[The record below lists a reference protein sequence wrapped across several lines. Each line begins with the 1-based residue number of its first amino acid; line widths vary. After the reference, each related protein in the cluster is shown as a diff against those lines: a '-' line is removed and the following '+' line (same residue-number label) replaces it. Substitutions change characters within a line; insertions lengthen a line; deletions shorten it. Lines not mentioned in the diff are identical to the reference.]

1 MAFGDRVRAAFR
13 EHGHLCVGIDP
24 HEKLLTDWGLDVS
37 AAGVRTFGLR
47 VVEAAAGRCGL
58 VKPQVSFFERFGSA
72 GFAALEEV
80 LAAARAAGL
89 LVIADAKRGDIGSTM
104 DAYARAW
111 LTPGSPLE
119 ADAVTLSPYLGVGAL
134 EDTLRYAVSHGKGAF
149 VLAATSNP
157 EASGLQSAR
166 MSTGAGDTTAPGMTS
181 AGMTVAGAIATEVA
195 AFNRDTSSAGSW
207 GSIGL
212 VIGATVDL
220 TERGI
225 PGDLEPIAPI
235 LAPGFG
241 YQGARSED
249 RETIFGRL
257 APAVIVAESRS
268 ILTAGPDR
276 ADLARAIDDRRRTE
290 EMIGD

>member
-1 MAFGDRVRAAFR
+1 MSAGPAFGDRVRAAFG
-13 EHGHLCVGIDP
+13 EHGRLCVGIDP
-24 HEKLLTDWGLDVS
+24 HEQLLADWGLDVS
-37 AAGVRTFGLR
+37 ADGVRTFGLR
-47 VVEAAAGRCGL
+47 VVEAAEGHCGI

-72 GFAALEEV
+72 GFAALEDV

-119 ADAVTLSPYLGVGAL
+119 ADAVTLSPYLGGGSL
-134 EDTLRYAVSHGKGAF
+134 EDTLRYAVAHGKGAF

-166 MSTGAGDTTAPGMTS
+166 MMPEADDTAEPS
-181 AGMTVAGAIATEVA
+181 RTVAGAIAAEVA
-195 AFNRDTSSAGSW
+195 AFNAVTTQVGSW

-212 VIGATVDL
+212 VIGATVNL
-220 TERGI
+220 AERGV
-225 PGDLEPIAPI
+225 PVDLEPVAPI

-241 YQGARSED
+241 HQGARSED

-257 APAVIVAESRS
+257 APVVIVAESRS
-268 ILTAGPDR
+268 ILAAGPVR
-276 ADLARAIDDRRRTE
+276 TDLARAMDDRRRTE
-290 EMIGD
+290 EIIGD

>member
-1 MAFGDRVRAAFR
+1 MSAAPVSFGDRVRAAFGD
-13 EHGHLCVGIDP
+13 HGRLCVGIDP
-24 HEKLLTDWGLDVS
+24 HERLLADWGLEVS
-37 AAGVRTFGLR
+37 AEGARVFGLR
-47 VVEAAAGRCGL
+47 VVEAATGRCGI
-58 VKPQVSFFERFGSA
+58 VKPQVSFFERFGSH
-72 GFAALEEV
+72 GFAALEDV

-89 LVIADAKRGDIGSTM
+89 LVIADAKRGDIGTTM

-134 EDTLRYAVSHGKGAF
+134 EDTLRYALSHGKGAF

-166 MSTGAGDTTAPGMTS
+166 MSEDDRAAS
-181 AGMTVAGAIATEVA
+181 VAGEVAAEVA
-195 AFNRDTSSAGSW
+195 AFNAATTPEGSW

-220 TERGI
+220 GARGV
-225 PGDLEPIAPI
+225 PEDLAPVAPI

-268 ILTAGPDR
+268 ILAVGPDL
-276 ADLARAIDDRRRTE
+276 AALARAIDDRRRTE

>member
-1 MAFGDRVRAAFR
+1 MSAAPETFGDRVRAAFG
-13 EHGHLCVGIDP
+13 EHGRLCVGIDP
-24 HEKLLTDWGLDVS
+24 HEQLLTDWGLDVS
-37 AAGVRTFGLR
+37 PEGARTFGLR
-47 VVEAAAGRCGL
+47 VVEAAAGRCGI
-58 VKPQVSFFERFGSA
+58 VKPQVSFYERFGSA
-72 GFAALEEV
+72 GFAALEDV
-80 LAAARAAGL
+80 LAMARAAGL

-134 EDTLRYAVSHGKGAF
+134 EGTLRYALTHGKGAF

-157 EASGLQSAR
+157 EASGVQTAR
-166 MSTGAGDTTAPGMTS
+166 MSEDAHGS
-181 AGMTVAGAIATEVA
+181 TVAGGVATEVA
-195 AFNRDTSSAGSW
+195 AFNAATTREGSW

-220 TERGI
+220 AERGL
-225 PGDLEPIAPI
+225 PDGLAPVAPI

-241 YQGARSED
+241 HQGARSED

-268 ILTAGPDR
+268 ILTAGPEL
-276 ADLARAIDDRRRTE
+276 AELARAIDDRRRTE

>member
-1 MAFGDRVRAAFR
+1 MTFGDRVRAVFR
-13 EHGHLCVGIDP
+13 EHGRLCVGIDP
-24 HEKLLTDWGLDVS
+24 HEQLLTEWGLDVS
-37 AAGVRTFGLR
+37 AEGARTFGLR
-47 VVEAAAGRCGL
+47 VVEAAATRCGI

-72 GFAALEEV
+72 GFAALEDV
-80 LAAARAAGL
+80 LRAARESGL

-166 MSTGAGDTTAPGMTS
+166 MSVSTPGA
-181 AGMTVAGAIATEVA
+181 TVAAAVATEVA
-195 AFNRDTSSAGSW
+195 AFNAATTAAGSW

-220 TERGI
+220 ADRGL
-225 PGDLEPIAPI
+225 PDGLKPAAPI

-241 YQGARSED
+241 HQGARSED

-257 APAVIVAESRS
+257 APTVIVAESRS
-268 ILTAGPDR
+268 ILAAGPDVTE
-276 ADLARAIDDRRRTE
+276 LARAIDDRRRTE
-290 EMIGD
+290 EMTGD

>member
-1 MAFGDRVRAAFR
+1 MSAAPATFGDRVRASFGV
-13 EHGHLCVGIDP
+13 HGRLCVGIDP
-24 HEKLLTDWGLDVS
+24 HERLLTDWGLDVS
-37 AAGVRTFGLR
+37 AEGVRTFGLR
-47 VVEAAAGRCGL
+47 VVEAARGRCGI

-80 LAAARAAGL
+80 MAAARAADL

-111 LTPGSPLE
+111 LSPGSPLE

-166 MSTGAGDTTAPGMTS
+166 LAEDTSGQ
-181 AGMTVAGAIATEVA
+181 TVAGAVADDVA
-195 AFNRDTSSAGSW
+195 AFNAAMTPAGSW

-212 VIGATVDL
+212 VIGATVAL
-220 TERGI
+220 AERGI
-225 PGDLEPIAPI
+225 PDGLEPVAPI

-241 YQGARSED
+241 HQGARSED

-268 ILTAGPDR
+268 ILTAGPER

>member
-1 MAFGDRVRAAFR
+1 MTFGDRVRAAFGD
-13 EHGHLCVGIDP
+13 HGRLCVGIDP

-134 EDTLRYAVSHGKGAF
+134 EETLRYAVSHGKGAF

-157 EASGLQSAR
+157 EASALQSAR
-166 MSTGAGDTTAPGMTS
+166 IAADAGDTSTD
-181 AGMTVAGAIATEVA
+181 GMTVAGAIATEVA
-195 AFNRDTSSAGSW
+195 SFNRGTTADASW

-220 TERGI
+220 VERGI
-225 PGDLEPIAPI
+225 PDDLEPIAPI

-268 ILTAGPDR
+268 ILAAGPDR

>member
-1 MAFGDRVRAAFR
+1 VNAGPTFGDRVRAAFGER
-13 EHGHLCVGIDP
+13 GRLCVGIDP
-24 HEKLLTDWGLDVS
+24 HEQLLADWGLDVS
-37 AAGVRTFGLR
+37 ADGVRTFGLR
-47 VVEAAAGRCGL
+47 VVEAADGHCGI

-134 EDTLRYAVSHGKGAF
+134 ENTLRYAVSHGKGAF
-149 VLAATSNP
+149 VLGATSNP
-157 EASGLQSAR
+157 EAAGLQSAR
-166 MSTGAGDTTAPGMTS
+166 MLPDADGATVTS
-181 AGMTVAGAIATEVA
+181 RTVAGEIASEVA
-195 AFNRDTSSAGSW
+195 AFNAATTPRGSW

-212 VIGATVDL
+212 VIGATVNL
-220 TERGI
+220 TERGV
-225 PGDLEPIAPI
+225 PVDLEPVAPI

-241 YQGARSED
+241 HQGARSED

-268 ILTAGPDR
+268 ILAAGPDR
-276 ADLARAIDDRRRTE
+276 TDLARAMDDRRRTE
-290 EMIGD
+290 EIIGD

>member
-1 MAFGDRVRAAFR
+1 VTFGDRVRASFGV
-13 EHGHLCVGIDP
+13 HGRLCVGIDP
-24 HEKLLTDWGLDVS
+24 HEQLLTEWGLDVS
-37 AAGVRTFGLR
+37 AEGVRTFGLR
-47 VVEAAAGRCGL
+47 VVEAAAGRCGI

-80 LAAARAAGL
+80 LAAARAADL

-166 MSTGAGDTTAPGMTS
+166 MAGDASGQ
-181 AGMTVAGAIATEVA
+181 TVAGAVAGDVA
-195 AFNRDTSSAGSW
+195 AFNAAVTPAGSW
-207 GSIGL
+207 GGIGL
-212 VIGATVDL
+212 VIGATVVL
-220 TERGI
+220 AQRGI
-225 PGDLEPIAPI
+225 PDDLEPVAPI

-241 YQGARSED
+241 HQGARSED

-268 ILTAGPDR
+268 ILTAGPER
-276 ADLARAIDDRRRTE
+276 ADLARAIDDRRRSE

>member
-1 MAFGDRVRAAFR
+1 MSAVPESFGDRVRAAFGA
-13 EHGHLCVGIDP
+13 HGRLCVGIDP
-24 HEKLLTDWGLDVS
+24 HERLLADWGLDVS
-37 AAGVRTFGLR
+37 AAGVREFGLR
-47 VVEAAAGRCGL
+47 VIEAAAGRCGI
-58 VKPQVSFFERFGSA
+58 VKPQVSFFERFGSV
-72 GFAALEEV
+72 GFAALEDV
-80 LAAARAAGL
+80 LGAARAAGL
-89 LVIADAKRGDIGSTM
+89 LVIADAKRGDIGTTM

-134 EDTLRYAVSHGKGAF
+134 EDTLRYAVAHGKGAF

-157 EASGLQSAR
+157 EASALQSAR
-166 MSTGAGDTTAPGMTS
+166 MSEDEHAQTVSAAVATA
-181 AGMTVAGAIATEVA
+181 VA
-195 AFNRDTSSAGSW
+195 AFNATVTTEGSW

-220 TERGI
+220 AERGL
-225 PGDLEPIAPI
+225 PDDLAPVAPI

-241 YQGARSED
+241 HQGARSED

-268 ILTAGPDR
+268 ILVAGPEP
-276 ADLARAIDDRRRTE
+276 AELARAIDDRRRTE